1 MWHNVLLMVETEKY
15 NLSALCFF
23 KNTIM
28 KNLLVLSVFK
38 PHFLCK
44 FPFSF
49 FLLVYFSSRTY
60 FYYWIILTLASS
72 QSFLSGLDLIFP
84 LCLLKDRVQAIFSSL
99 GIAKK
104 KGRFFFSFL
113 DYFLDYFYW
122 YGNMLLYLP
131 LKYQHQQSHLTQ
143 LSLIV
148 KALLHYF
155 SFSTKALE
163 KFFYIIFPILTIPLL
178 P

>member
-84 LCLLKDRVQAIFSSL
+84 LCLLKDKVQAIFSSL

-104 KGRFFFSFL
+104 KESFFSLFL
-113 DYFLDYFYW
+113 TIFLTTFTD
-122 YGNMLLYLP
+122 
-131 LKYQHQQSHLTQ
+131 TE
-143 LSLIV
+143 
-148 KALLHYF
+148 
-155 SFSTKALE
+155 TC
-163 KFFYIIFPILTIPLL
+163 FYICHLNTNTNNLIWPNFPW
-178 P
+178 